1 MNWGQVE
8 SRWEQL
14 VKSAR
19 ENWSKL
25 SDIDLQQISGKR
37 EQHVRRNRRPALCRL
52 LA

>member
-14 VKSAR
+14 VNSAR

-25 SDIDLQQISGKR
+25 SDIDLQRISGKR
-37 EQHVRRNRRPALCRL
+37 EQ
-52 LA
+52 LAARIQEV